1 MAKYHGK
8 SSNLT
13 VGGVQQAMREWRWES
28 LVEVAESTDIRNVAF
43 PASDGSI
50 WDDFVS
56 GFGHGTA
63 EAQVMYDDAIA
74 LPAFGAAVTF
84 TGTYGGGHSV
94 SFSAIYVGGPQGAN
108 IKDSTKMTLRFQQT
122 GNPTFA

>member
-13 VGGVQQAMREWRWES
+13 VGGTQQAMREWRWEPA
-28 LVEVAESTDIRNVAF
+28 VEVSESTDIRAVSS
-43 PASDGSI
+43 PAADGSV

-56 GFGHGTA
+56 GFGRGTA
-63 EAQVMYDDAIA
+63 EAVVMYDDTIS
-74 LPAFGAAVTF
+74 LPAFGAAVAF
-84 TGTYGGGHSV
+84 VGYYGGGHSV
-94 SFSAIYVGGPQGAN
+94 SFSAIYLGGPQGAN
-108 IKDSTKMTLRFQQT
+108 IKDSTKLTLRFQQT